1 MIEIGSVYK
10 VYMTQC
16 NLSKN
21 YFKTNS
27 IHLLFFGREGEIEVP
42 RHRYRTCALLKLSC
56 IATLKKSCKHD
67 HLFFKC
73 CYIITLFPLKFPQ
86 SKYNL
91 FMDIYTHARGHVHT
105 IYLQLTHH
113 LHCVMFV
120 TSCCWY
126 QFDFAAKLEQITVSC
141 FPLNIFRR
149 FAIINVQNSII
160 VECVF
165 L

>member
-1 MIEIGSVYK
+1 MTWWSVYSHTFFVQEQNTKMIEIGFVYK

-67 HLFFKC
+67 HLFFSNVV
-73 CYIITLFPLKFPQ
+73 TSLPSFPQ
-86 SKYNL
+86 NFHK
-91 FMDIYTHARGHVHT
+91 V
-105 IYLQLTHH
+105 
-113 LHCVMFV
+113 
-120 TSCCWY
+120 
-126 QFDFAAKLEQITVSC
+126 
-141 FPLNIFRR
+141 
-149 FAIINVQNSII
+149 SII
-160 VECVF
+160 FSWTYIHTHVVTYIQYISSWLIIFIASC